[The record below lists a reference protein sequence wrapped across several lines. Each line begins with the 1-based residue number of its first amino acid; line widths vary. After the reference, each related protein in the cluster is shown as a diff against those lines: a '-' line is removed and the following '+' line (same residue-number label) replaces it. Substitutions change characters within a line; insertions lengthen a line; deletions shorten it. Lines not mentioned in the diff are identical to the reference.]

1 MCIKKVTK
9 QDSTKSKVSLYD
21 RILNWLSHHIDINK
35 LFFAAIILSLL
46 FLLLPIILKCSLF
59 KLIATCFLSSLEHE
73 TYKGEFLGAVGGLLG
88 GFLAVIS
95 AIWIQKNSEEKQQ
108 GALVKKHATIAYN
121 DFVYFYIENTAF
133 FEAVKSFC
141 EDDLINCF
149 KNNSK
154 AQAQT
159 IYPNYKYIDAYTTLC
174 NQPHMISINPNWIS
188 DVAELTAVLSHEN
201 IQQLYSVYGLI
212 SQLANL
218 TNGKAI
224 QDMTLNH
231 LMQINNLSQQL
242 FILDSEGKYIRCER
256 CNELLDLLEPLTK

>member
-1 MCIKKVTK
+1 MRKKVTNQNNAK
-9 QDSTKSKVSLYD
+9 AISNTFHRIKNWLKHHINID
-21 RILNWLSHHIDINK
+21 RI
-35 LFFAAIILSLL
+35 FFIAVILSLL
-46 FLLLPIILKCSLF
+46 FLLLPVILKCSLF
-59 KLIATCFLSSLEHE
+59 KLIATGFVSSLEHE
-73 TYKGEFLGAVGGLLG
+73 AYKGEFLSAVGGLLG

-108 GALVKKHATIAYN
+108 DALVKKHATIAYN
-121 DFVYFYIENTAF
+121 DFVYFYIENTEF
-133 FEAVKSFC
+133 FNAVKSFC
-141 EDDLINCF
+141 EDELINCF

-174 NQPHMISINPNWIS
+174 TQPHMISINPNWIT

-201 IQQLYSVYGLI
+201 IQQLYSFYGLI

-224 QDMTLNH
+224 QDMTLYH
-231 LMQINNLSQQL
+231 LMQINALSQQL
-242 FILDSEGKYIRCER
+242 FILDSEGKYIQCER